1 MASNFHKS
9 FSQAEVKPPSE
20 RSTGLVFAG
29 VAGLLAVLWRETPW
43 ALWGFSSIAVAL
55 IAISLRVPHLLRP
68 LNYIWFQIGLLLHR
82 VVSPL
87 VMFIVFAIVFVPA
100 GLLMRIWHD
109 PLRSTRQR
117 NASTYWIERDK
128 TEPDTA
134 SMTNQF

>member
-1 MASNFHKS
+1 MASNFHES

-87 VMFIVFAIVFVPA
+87 VMFIDLCHCIRSRRSVDAHLARSLEVDASEKCINLLDRA
-100 GLLMRIWHD
+100 G
-109 PLRSTRQR
+109 Q
-117 NASTYWIERDK
+117 NGA
-128 TEPDTA
+128 
-134 SMTNQF
+134 